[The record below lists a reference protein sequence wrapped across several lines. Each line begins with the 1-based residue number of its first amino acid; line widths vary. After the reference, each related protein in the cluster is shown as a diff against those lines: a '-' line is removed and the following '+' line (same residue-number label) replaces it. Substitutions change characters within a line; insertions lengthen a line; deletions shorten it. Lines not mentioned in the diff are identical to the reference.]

1 MSAIRQRHFSALA
14 ALSVLTIAAMA
25 TPAQAQKKSAGADP
39 GPVFEGMLQCRTI
52 TDDSARLAC
61 FDRQVAAFA
70 DAQKTG
76 EVIVAERKVV
86 EQARE
91 SAFGLA
97 VGESTLL
104 RGPDGEPLKTLSAK
118 ITGLR
123 PLPGS
128 GRLSITLENG
138 SRWEQ
143 TDPPSYIFSPK
154 PGQMLVIDRGAMGGY
169 RAKIEGRTGF
179 TRVRRVE

>member
-1 MSAIRQRHFSALA
+1 MPSIRHRHFAALA
-14 ALSVLTIAAMA
+14 TLSLAAMLALSPSAV
-25 TPAQAQKKSAGADP
+25 AQKKANRADP

-52 TDDSARLAC
+52 SEDAARLAC

-70 DAQKTG
+70 DAQQTG
-76 EVIVAERKVV
+76 EVIVAERRVV

-97 VGESTLL
+97 VGDSTLL
-104 RGPDGEPLKTLSAK
+104 RGPDGEPLKSLSSK
-118 ITGLR
+118 ITDLR
-123 PLPGS
+123 TLPGS
-128 GRLSITLENG
+128 GRVVISLENG

-143 TDPPSYIFSPK
+143 TDPPSFIFSPRS
-154 PGQMLVIDRGAMGGY
+154 GQMLVIDRGALGGY

-179 TRVRRVE
+179 TRVRRIE

>member
-25 TPAQAQKKSAGADP
+25 TSAQAQKKSAGADP

-52 TDDSARLAC
+52 TEDSARLAC

-104 RGPDGEPLKTLSAK
+104 RGPDGQPLKSLSSEIIDVRK
-118 ITGLR
+118 
-123 PLPGS
+123 LPGS
-128 GRLSITLENG
+128 GRWVMSLENG

-143 TDPPSYIFSPK
+143 MDPPTIRFVPEKKQTLQIERGALGSYI
-154 PGQMLVIDRGAMGGY
+154 
-169 RAKIEGRTGF
+169 AKLNGKGSFAKVKRIQ
-179 TRVRRVE
+179 

>member
-76 EVIVAERKVV
+76 EVIVAN
-86 EQARE
+86 ARWWSRRANPR
-91 SAFGLA
+91 SA
-97 VGESTLL
+97 
-104 RGPDGEPLKTLSAK
+104 
-118 ITGLR
+118 
-123 PLPGS
+123 
-128 GRLSITLENG
+128 
-138 SRWEQ
+138 SRWGKAPCCA
-143 TDPPSYIFSPK
+143 DPMESRSKRCRP
-154 PGQMLVIDRGAMGGY
+154 R
-169 RAKIEGRTGF
+169 
-179 TRVRRVE
+179 